1 MEIRPWRPMRA
12 GTGAVAQRNGA
23 VAARSAQLV
32 GTEAQEV
39 TEHFLRRISQI
50 YAPTPSNTT
59 SSWTCWCEG
68 PLEQGSTIW
77 TEENDA
83 DTCRH
88 MDWYVDS

>member
-1 MEIRPWRPMRA
+1 MEIRRRPMRA
-12 GTGAVAQRNGA
+12 GTVGTGAVAQRNGA

-59 SSWTCWCEG
+59 SS
-68 PLEQGSTIW
+68 
-77 TEENDA
+77 
-83 DTCRH
+83 
-88 MDWYVDS
+88 